1 MRGDK
6 LVIRDYHTRM
16 AQRIVDLLGGQIQ
29 DKYVVSIGGESG
41 SGKSELAVELARILI
56 ENGIRTKIIQQDDYF
71 VFPPRTNHEMRRI
84 NIRQV
89 GEYEVKL
96 DFIEA
101 NLRSFKQGDGQVY
114 KPLALY
120 DEDRIVTELLEV
132 GDTSVLIVEGAYTT
146 RLNFVDKRIFID
158 RTYQDTEKERLE
170 RARDVIEDFVAEVLE
185 IEHRIISGHKSLA
198 DIVVRKDFLDLDDF
212 SEKAKNE
219 RRVEQ

>member
-16 AQRIVDLLGGQIQ
+16 AQRIVGLIREQIQ

-41 SGKSELAVELARILI
+41 SGKSELAVELARLLT
-56 ENGIRTKIIQQDDYF
+56 ENGIRAKIIQQDDYF
-71 VFPPRTNHEMRRI
+71 VFPPKTNHEMRRR
-84 NIRQV
+84 NIGQV

-101 NLRSFKQGDGQVY
+101 NLRSFKQGDGRVY

-146 RLNFVDKRIFID
+146 RLNFVDRRIFID

-170 RARDVIEDFVAEVLE
+170 RARDVIEDFVGEVLE
-185 IEHRIISGHKSLA
+185 IEHRIISGHKGFA
-198 DIVVRKDFLDLDDF
+198 DIVVRKDFLELDDL
-212 SEKAKNE
+212 SRKAKNE

>member
-6 LVIRDYHTRM
+6 LVIRDYHTGM
-16 AQRIVDLLGGQIQ
+16 AQRIVDLIRGQIQ

-41 SGKSELAVELARILI
+41 SGKSELAVELARLLI

-71 VFPPRTNHEMRRI
+71 VFPPRTNHEMRRV

-158 RTYQDTEKERLE
+158 RTYRDTEKERLE

-185 IEHRIISGHKSLA
+185 IEHRIISGHKGLA
-198 DIVVRKDFLDLDDF
+198 DMVVRKDFLDLDDF

-219 RRVEQ
+219 RRVE

>member
-1 MRGDK
+1 MKGDK
-6 LVIRDYHTRM
+6 LVIRDYHTSM
-16 AQRIVDLLGGQIQ
+16 AQRILNLLRGQIQ

-41 SGKSELAVELARILI
+41 SGKSELAAELARLLT
-56 ENGIRTKIIQQDDYF
+56 ENGIRSKIIQQDDYF
-71 VFPPRTNHEMRRI
+71 VFPPKTNHEMRRI

-101 NLRSFKQGDGQVY
+101 NLRSFKQGDGWVY

-146 RLNFVDKRIFID
+146 RLNFVDKRVFID
-158 RTYQDTEKERLE
+158 RTYQDTEQERLE

-185 IEHRIISGHKSLA
+185 IEHRIISGHKGLA
-198 DIVVRKDFLDLDDF
+198 DIIVRKDFLDLDDF
-212 SEKAKNE
+212 YGKAKNE
-219 RRVEQ
+219 RRVEP